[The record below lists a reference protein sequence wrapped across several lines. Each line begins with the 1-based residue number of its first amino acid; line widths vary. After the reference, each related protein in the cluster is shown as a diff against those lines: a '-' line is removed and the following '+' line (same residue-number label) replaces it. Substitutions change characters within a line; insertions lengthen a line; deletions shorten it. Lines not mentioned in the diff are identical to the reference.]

1 MSFLKRIDNIDDNNN
16 SLIYNVLM
24 NSDKLPFSL
33 IKQIFCHNDLNILE
47 SNNHIN
53 ILKNSL
59 YFLRLNEDK
68 NIEHIFID
76 FFKDNNYDIID
87 YETLDLIVLNNYSN
101 LFNLFI
107 ENKVFK
113 LDEYCNYLNNLNIKS
128 YLKNEELP
136 FLHYIVKNNFSEMLM
151 ILIQSNNLDI
161 NLLDNELRSPI
172 FFINNLNTLK
182 ILTTN
187 QNIDLSIIDKE
198 NNSLLSYIENN
209 QPTLIKEIASITTK
223 YAKKNNDNLQY
234 QLFNLAEIKNKKELS
249 ALVKENSSIVNIN
262 NKIGNSLLIHSIL
275 HKIKYIDKNKTINSA
290 NISTIYNAIDMN
302 DLFNEHNGYKDIF
315 ICLLALKYD
324 YSSSSA
330 EDQLYKQVIRDIY
343 SKYELYNNKYDT
355 SNDKRG
361 TVEYLSKKE
370 QVNNIINNL
379 MNDYLL
385 SIYNFLQSEKD
396 NMNKIH
402 IINSILKNIYSIYET
417 TKKNNIHLSPSVA
430 HPVDFREREFI
441 GAGFKISS
449 LLKICINELLEKQI
463 VIKNDDTIKNMC
475 EYIESYFITDFS
487 KKSNLFPDEL
497 TSIIIMIFSVINS
510 ENNSLYYYINQVV
523 DKIFI
528 YGKLLS
534 DHCLMDV
541 KLYEEALKS
550 VKNEVFKKF
559 LESNIIKCK
568 LKNQTPET
576 IATKKTMK
584 HRI

>member
-275 HKIKYIDKNKTINSA
+275 HKIKYIDKHKTINSA

-385 SIYNFLQSEKD
+385 SIYNFLQSEKN
-396 NMNKIH
+396 NMNKTH

-463 VIKNDDTIKNMC
+463 VIENDDTIKNMC

-487 KKSNLFPDEL
+487 KKLNLFPDEL

-559 LESNIIKCK
+559 LENNIIKCK
-568 LKNQTPET
+568 LKQQSPET
-576 IATKKTMK
+576 TDTKKTIK

>member
-463 VIKNDDTIKNMC
+463 VIENDDTIKNMC

-497 TSIIIMIFSVINS
+497 TSIIIMIFSVINL
-510 ENNSLYYYINQVV
+510 ENNSQYYYINQVV

-559 LESNIIKCK
+559 LENNIIKCK
-568 LKNQTPET
+568 LKQQTPET
-576 IATKKTMK
+576 TVPKKTIK